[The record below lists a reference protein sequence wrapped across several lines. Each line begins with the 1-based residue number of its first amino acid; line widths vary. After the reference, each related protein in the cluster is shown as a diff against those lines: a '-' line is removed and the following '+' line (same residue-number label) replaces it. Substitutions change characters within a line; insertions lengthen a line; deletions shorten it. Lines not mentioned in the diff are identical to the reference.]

1 MSLKSVVK
9 RLEQSLKPA
18 FLGEPDIVLINIS
31 GHLGKDPE
39 DKNGRGVALYR
50 NETLV
55 EEESAKT
62 SLPAIVVFIGAEAT
76 EEGVM
81 QAIEE
86 AKTNEQLYKIGF
98 VSVTVGMNDEQ

>member
-1 MSLKSVVK
+1 
-9 RLEQSLKPA
+9 
-18 FLGEPDIVLINIS
+18 
-31 GHLGKDPE
+31 
-39 DKNGRGVALYR
+39 
-50 NETLV
+50 
-55 EEESAKT
+55 
-62 SLPAIVVFIGAEAT
+62 LPAIVVFIGAEAT